1 MQVKNYPSA
10 WTCAQAVMREE
21 GIQGFFRGVTI
32 PLITITFVRTIS
44 FSMYSTTR
52 KWMERKFG
60 SREDHLPRTA
70 LYGVLGG
77 IASGT
82 VISCFSA
89 PFELVKVER
98 QLEYLIA
105 TQRHQMSGSTSQLV
119 FKPRS
124 GFEAARDI
132 YRTHGGVRGFYLGL
146 RLHMLRDMSGT
157 ACYFGLYDSIRLIG
171 DRMERNNMFM
181 GTPAPVVSFLIGS
194 MSGILSWFFIYPIDL
209 IKTQVQRDA
218 LAGVQRQSAVAV
230 FKRLLE
236 RGDSHP
242 TEFNLRRVPLSRL
255 LRLYR
260 GLGISALRS
269 FISHGLMWTTIESI
283 SQHVE
288 SEARNH
294 ELDSSYDFLD
304 FQ

>member
-1 MQVKNYPSA
+1 MQVKNYPNA
-10 WTCAQAVMREE
+10 WKCAQAVMREE
-21 GIQGFFRGVTI
+21 GVQGFFRGVTI

-52 KWMERKFG
+52 KWMEQNFG
-60 SREDHLPRTA
+60 PRENHLPRTA
-70 LYGVLGG
+70 LYGLVGG
-77 IASGT
+77 IARGT
-82 VISCFSA
+82 MISCFSA

-105 TQRHQMSGSTSQLV
+105 TQRHQASGNTSPLV

-194 MSGILSWFFIYPIDL
+194 VSGILSWFSIYPIDL
-209 IKTQVQRDA
+209 IKTQVQRDV

-230 FKRLLE
+230 FRRLLQ

-242 TEFNLRRVPLSRL
+242 TEFNVRHVPWRRF

-283 SQHVE
+283 SHRVE

-294 ELDSSYDFLD
+294 DLDSSYDFLD

>member
-1 MQVKNYPSA
+1 MQVKNYPNA
-10 WTCAQAVMREE
+10 WRCAQAVMREE
-21 GIQGFFRGVTI
+21 GFQGFFRGVTI
-32 PLITITFVRTIS
+32 PLITITFVRTLS
-44 FSMYSTTR
+44 FSMYATTR
-52 KWMERKFG
+52 KWMERHFG
-60 SREDHLPRTA
+60 SREENLPRTA
-70 LYGVLGG
+70 LYGLLGG
-77 IASGT
+77 VSSGT
-82 VISCFSA
+82 VISCLSA

-98 QLEYLIA
+98 QLEFLIA
-105 TQRHQMSGSTSQLV
+105 TQRHQMSGSDKPLV

-146 RLHMLRDMSGT
+146 RLHMLRDLSGT
-157 ACYFGLYDSIRLIG
+157 ACYFGLYDSIRLVG

-194 MSGILSWFFIYPIDL
+194 ISGILSWFFIYPIDL

-218 LAGVQRQSAVAV
+218 LAGLERQSTMAV
-230 FKRLLE
+230 FRRLLQ
-236 RGDSHP
+236 RGDPEPS
-242 TEFNLRRVPLSRL
+242 EFQLRRVPWSRL

-283 SQHVE
+283 SQRVE
-288 SEARNH
+288 IEARNH
-294 ELDSSYDFLD
+294 ELDSSLDFLD

>member
-1 MQVKNYPSA
+1 MQVKNYPNA
-10 WTCAQAVMREE
+10 LKCAQAVMREE

-32 PLITITFVRTIS
+32 PLITITFVRTVS

-60 SREDHLPRTA
+60 SREDHLARTA
-70 LYGVLGG
+70 LYGMIGG

-105 TQRHQMSGSTSQLV
+105 TQRHQMSGSTGPLV
-119 FKPRS
+119 FQPRS
-124 GFEAARDI
+124 GSQAARDI
-132 YRTHGGVRGFYLGL
+132 FRTHGGMRGFYLGL

-218 LAGVQRQSAVAV
+218 LAGAQRQSAMKV
-230 FKRLLE
+230 FKRLLQ
-236 RGDSHP
+236 RGDAKE
-242 TEFNLRRVPLSRL
+242 TDFNLRRVPLSRFL
-255 LRLYR
+255 QLYR
-260 GLGISALRS
+260 GLGISAVRS
-269 FISHGLMWTTIESI
+269 FISHGLMWTTIEAI
-283 SQHVE
+283 TQRVE